1 MNFPVK
7 QIFVDQAVASLPE
20 TLRLT
25 EGSDVPVEVIDDVKA
40 LYGILMNT
48 LDPVEAGKK
57 ILFLTKNK
65 GAFIKKCPGTK
76 YYNCCGYMIL
86 HVGTFCHMDCSYCI
100 LQSYFHPPVLQ
111 YFVNRQEMLA
121 ELQEEFQ
128 KGKIQRI
135 GTGEFTDSL
144 IWEPFSKITEELVPR
159 FAAQSKAVLE
169 LKTKT
174 VEIQN
179 LHQYDHNRKTI
190 LAWSLNTPRIIHS
203 EERNTTSLGDRLAAA
218 KTCEAMGY
226 PLAFHFDPIVLYE
239 GCEAEYREVIETLFE
254 AVSPDSIVWI
264 SLGTFR
270 FMPDLK
276 SILQKRFSESKI
288 PYGEFIT
295 GLDNKMRYFKPL
307 RMAFYRKMVQWIRE
321 AAPRVLVYYC
331 MEDDEVWNKTMGFTP
346 AEKGG
351 LPAMLDRS
359 AMDHCGLDVL

>member
-1 MNFPVK
+1 MTLPVK
-7 QIFVDQAVASLPE
+7 QIFVDQAVASLPR
-20 TLRLT
+20 TLKLL
-25 EGSDVPVEVIDDVKA
+25 EGMNVPVEIIEDARV
-40 LYGILMNT
+40 LYSTIMNAS
-48 LDPVEAGKK
+48 DPVDAGKH
-57 ILFLTKNK
+57 ILYLTKNR

-111 YFVNRQEMLA
+111 YFVNQEDMFP
-121 ELQEEFQ
+121 ELNEEFQ
-128 KGKIQRI
+128 KKRIQRI

-144 IWEPFSKITEELVPR
+144 IWEPFSKITEDLVPR

-179 LHQYDHNRKTI
+179 LKHYDHNNKTI
-190 LAWSLNTPRIIHS
+190 LAWSLNTPRIIQT
-203 EERNTTSLGDRLAAA
+203 EERNTTSLAQRLAAA
-218 KTCEAMGY
+218 STCEAMGY

-239 GCEAEYREVIETLFE
+239 GCEKDYREVIQAMFS
-254 AVSPDSIVWI
+254 AVSPDHVVWI

-276 SILQKRFSESKI
+276 PVIQKRFPDSTI

-307 RMAFYRKMVQWIRE
+307 RMAFYRKMVHWIRE
-321 AAPRVLVYYC
+321 AAPRALIYYC
-331 MEDDEVWNKTMGFTP
+331 MEDDEVWTKTMGFTP
-346 AEKGG
+346 SEKGG

-359 AMDHCGLDVL
+359 AIHHCGLHA